1 MGYGGCVM
9 GTSGKDLRISALY
22 KIWEKYGREKFKHS
36 DLKKILTKCEAEIT
50 NLNGWKH
57 RNLVKHDGNFVE
69 RGKTVRFWKL
79 TGYSVEICKK
89 IGV

>member
-1 MGYGGCVM
+1 M
-9 GTSGKDLRISALY
+9 GTGNRDLRIGILH
-22 KIWEKYGREKFKHS
+22 KIWNKYGREKFKAS
-36 DLKKILTKCEAEIT
+36 DLNKLLTKCEKEIT

-89 IGV
+89 VGV